1 MILILCIMRYLKI
14 YFLKLNIME
23 MLLVL
28 FSIIHRNIVT
38 IFAVDMNPSN
48 NFKGWSH
55 KSYMKA
61 T

>member
-48 NFKGWSH
+48 NFKG
-55 KSYMKA
+55 
-61 T
+61 